1 MTIINLTPHA
11 IGVIDGVDGVTVHT
25 IEPSGQVARVSTR
38 AVPQGTL
45 GLPGGVVLPVV
56 STFYGDVT
64 GIPAVGGEKF
74 LVSSLVLDRLPIEYR
89 GQAFAPDTGPT
100 ALRND
105 AGQVIAV
112 RQFRTV

>member
-1 MTIINLTPHA
+1 MLNLTPHT
-11 IGVIDGVDGVTVHT
+11 INVVDGVDGETLHA
-25 IEPSGQVARVSTR
+25 IPASGQVARVATR

-45 GLPGGVVLPVV
+45 GLQGGVVLPVV
-56 STFYGDVT
+56 ATVYGDVE
-64 GIPAVGGEKF
+64 GIPAPGGEKF
-74 LVSSLVLDRLPIEYR
+74 LVSSLVLDRLGVEYR

-100 ALRND
+100 ALRNA